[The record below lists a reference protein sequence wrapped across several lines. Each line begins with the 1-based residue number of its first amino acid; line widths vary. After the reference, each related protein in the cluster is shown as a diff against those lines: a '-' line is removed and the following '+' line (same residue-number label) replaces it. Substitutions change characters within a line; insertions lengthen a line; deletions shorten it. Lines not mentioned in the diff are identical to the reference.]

1 VRIVHLASE
10 YPPIQVFGLGRAVC
24 DLAVA
29 QAGLGE
35 EVHVVTNSIGGDQ
48 QEAVVDGVAVHR
60 IDFPPPPKPPDDTM
74 AVQQFN
80 VSCLESAVRLCER
93 IGAPDVIHV
102 HDWLTVLAGA
112 EAKWLYP
119 EARLVTTIHD
129 TAQGKYFGSL
139 TMPQQYMAHL
149 ERWAGMC
156 SDRVIC
162 CSRHVGRE
170 MVQGYGCP
178 EEKLAIIPCGV
189 DESRF
194 SVKGDLQQFRTM
206 FASSDEQ
213 MLLYVGR
220 LDPEKGLPVLLDAMA
235 QVIGICPRAKLV
247 IVGKGQLQAQL
258 QEQMRTLNLRDRAQ
272 FAGYLTG
279 AALAGAFKCADVLV
293 VPSLYE
299 PFGIV
304 ALEGMVNRVPVIV
317 ADSGGLAEIV
327 EDGRTGLKVPPR
339 DPRALAQ
346 AIVRLLWDEPLR
358 RQLGETGYEQ
368 AVSRYRW
375 ADVARQTVG
384 AYGVCAVPR

>member
-1 VRIVHLASE
+1 
-10 YPPIQVFGLGRAVC
+10 
-24 DLAVA
+24 
-29 QAGLGE
+29 
-35 EVHVVTNSIGGDQ
+35 
-48 QEAVVDGVAVHR
+48 
-60 IDFPPPPKPPDDTM
+60 
-74 AVQQFN
+74 
-80 VSCLESAVRLCER
+80 
-93 IGAPDVIHV
+93 
-102 HDWLTVLAGA
+102 
-112 EAKWLYP
+112 
-119 EARLVTTIHD
+119 
-129 TAQGKYFGSL
+129 
-139 TMPQQYMAHL
+139 
-149 ERWAGMC
+149 
-156 SDRVIC
+156 
-162 CSRHVGRE
+162 
-170 MVQGYGCP
+170 
-178 EEKLAIIPCGV
+178 
-189 DESRF
+189 
-194 SVKGDLQQFRTM
+194 
-206 FASSDEQ
+206 
-213 MLLYVGR
+213 
-220 LDPEKGLPVLLDAMA
+220 MA